1 MPWGRSPSLYQ
12 GWEKEQ
18 SEWSVTKAQLLLL
31 AAGLPAPRTV
41 CGSWESPEVLL
52 VDVGVKPPSLRE
64 VEWFAQGRPASIAG
78 GRQSRRQATNPEPFC
93 GPPLLGGTRE
103 QDNVSGPSSASSP
116 LSQATAT
123 ACSSRREPSF
133 AQASRG
139 HSSRSVFKAGLSWM
153 CVEGNTSL
161 ARWAGLHPRH
171 LLTSL
176 LNPRLKHNC
185 KVYF

>member
-1 MPWGRSPSLYQ
+1 MPWGRSPRSASLYQ

-64 VEWFAQGRPASIAG
+64 VEWSAQGRPASKQVV
-78 GRQSRRQATNPEPFC
+78 GRVNVRLQIHEPFC
-93 GPPLLGGTRE
+93 GPPLLGVTWE
-103 QDNVSGPSSASSP
+103 QENVSGPSSTSSP

-123 ACSSRREPSF
+123 ACSSWQEPSF
-133 AQASRG
+133 AQ
-139 HSSRSVFKAGLSWM
+139 
-153 CVEGNTSL
+153 
-161 ARWAGLHPRH
+161 PRH
-171 LLTSL
+171 PEGIPAEACSKQAFHGYAWRRTRTLPGELASTHATCS
-176 LNPRLKHNC
+176 PHC
-185 KVYF
+185 